1 MKLKLFKISLLFII
15 VLTMCSC
22 SSKVKK
28 KSIVIKESAYK
39 IVIAS
44 DQSDYKDAIR
54 GMLVEK
60 YKKNITWVGYI
71 YNILLLQ
78 GINKGASSDTEP
90 VIKEQQK
97 AISWLLKQ
105 E

>member
-1 MKLKLFKISLLFII
+1 MVSHKPYHFYSVAFIANKLRQEGF
-15 VLTMCSC
+15 TDD
-22 SSKVKK
+22 
-28 KSIVIKESAYK
+28 VILETANHYAK
-39 IVIAS
+39 
-44 DQSDYKDAIR
+44 
-54 GMLVEK
+54 K